1 MNVKIISDSTCDLS
15 PELIEKYGIA
25 IVPLSVTLG
34 NATGLDGLDVRPEDI
49 YAYVRESNA
58 LPKTSAVNVDEY
70 RRVFEFWSKS
80 GYAIVHFCISSE
92 FSSSYQNAYAA
103 SEGMKDVHVIDSRNL
118 SSGQGLLVLHGAEMA
133 QSGKTAEEIF
143 RECSALVSQV
153 EASFVVDSL
162 DYLYKGGRCSALS
175 AFGAN
180 LLNIKPC
187 IDVLDGQMI
196 PSTKYR
202 GRIGSV
208 MLKYVQKRL
217 AGRDDIDKHRIFIT
231 HTQCDPA
238 DVQAVRKKIEE
249 LAPDFEEILDTT
261 AGATITTHCGP
272 NTLGILFLRKKQG

>member
-1 MNVKIISDSTCDLS
+1 MKVKIISDSTCDLS
-15 PELIEKYGIA
+15 PELIEKYGVA

-58 LPKTSAVNVDEY
+58 LPKTSAVNVDEC
-70 RRVFEFWSKS
+70 RRVFEFWSKR

-92 FSSSYQNAYAA
+92 FSNSYQNACAA
-103 SEGMKDVHVIDSRNL
+103 SKGMKNVRVIDSRNL

-133 QSGKTAEEIF
+133 QSGKTAKEIF

-153 EASFVVDSL
+153 EASFVVGSL

-180 LLNIKPC
+180 LLNVKPC
-187 IDVLDGQMI
+187 IEVLDGRMI

-238 DVQAVRKKIEE
+238 DVQAIRKKIEE